1 MWQRALI
8 YNMYTSS
15 CRHLLA
21 SNLAFPW
28 VEIPASPFF
37 LGQPSVTEEYIAL
50 PLRSLEG
57 HFWVYLLSFCTSV
70 AHVEHL
76 PETSLTFSI

>member
-37 LGQPSVTEEYIAL
+37 LGQASVTEEYIAL

-57 HFWVYLLSFCTSV
+57 HFWVYLLSFCTYV